1 MNQRVTLL
9 ALGSL
14 LLAGCA
20 ARGTPTT
27 AAADLARAGR
37 FVTTGCYRCLQEA
50 LAIYEQQLQRDRRPS
65 LALRQAA
72 FDTALLVV
80 LRQKELGIASNAAL
94 DRARA
99 LATGLP
105 EAPGQVPATVLLDLA
120 DLAPGDTSGP
130 DPDEVAARNSRGR
143 RLQLSTIRPQLETPA
158 APSTLQTYL
167 TLSLDCN
174 DAEARRRLNA
184 DDLMTRFGNIPL
196 LRYRIAACGL
206 GARDT
211 FSALRQSDARW
222 VEAAFFEGRAA
233 ASARRPNLRA
243 AIDFF
248 GIVQPALP
256 ESPSIL
262 LALAHAQR
270 GYGDLEPAV
279 ASYDGVITMVPRNR
293 EALLGRA
300 ITLSYLERHREV
312 VETTSRM
319 IEFGTWL
326 MGDAYYWR
334 ARSHYV
340 LKALEEAWS
349 DAENAVKLSPTT
361 NVYTLAGVIAYDRK
375 ELDTAKDRF
384 ERARNAD
391 TSNCTA
397 HSYFALVNAAQNDWP
412 LATPVFSQ
420 AMTCFTRAAAEAQKE
435 LVQVEQS
442 DYDEV
447 YKGRLAAQQRK
458 TIDESTLKAAQA
470 AYNAA
475 QGLLRE
481 GKRAEALTHLRL
493 ALEHAEVKGQAEAL
507 QKLIGR

>member
-1 MNQRVTLL
+1 
-9 ALGSL
+9 
-14 LLAGCA
+14 
-20 ARGTPTT
+20 
-27 AAADLARAGR
+27 
-37 FVTTGCYRCLQEA
+37 
-50 LAIYEQQLQRDRRPS
+50 
-65 LALRQAA
+65 
-72 FDTALLVV
+72 
-80 LRQKELGIASNAAL
+80 
-94 DRARA
+94 
-99 LATGLP
+99 
-105 EAPGQVPATVLLDLA
+105 
-120 DLAPGDTSGP
+120 
-130 DPDEVAARNSRGR
+130 
-143 RLQLSTIRPQLETPA
+143 
-158 APSTLQTYL
+158 
-167 TLSLDCN
+167 
-174 DAEARRRLNA
+174 
-184 DDLMTRFGNIPL
+184 
-196 LRYRIAACGL
+196 
-206 GARDT
+206 
-211 FSALRQSDARW
+211 
-222 VEAAFFEGRAA
+222 
-233 ASARRPNLRA
+233 
-243 AIDFF
+243 
-248 GIVQPALP
+248 
-256 ESPSIL
+256 
-262 LALAHAQR
+262 
-270 GYGDLEPAV
+270 
-279 ASYDGVITMVPRNR
+279 MVPRNR

-391 TSNCTA
+391 PSNCTA